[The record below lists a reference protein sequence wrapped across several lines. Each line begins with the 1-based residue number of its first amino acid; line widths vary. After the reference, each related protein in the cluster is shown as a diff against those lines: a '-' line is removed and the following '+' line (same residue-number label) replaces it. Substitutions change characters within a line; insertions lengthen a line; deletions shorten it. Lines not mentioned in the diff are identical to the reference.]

1 MRTKELSDYEYVPS
15 HGYVMSL
22 EKRLNNDIKK
32 EGLIINPKHFIP
44 EDDIQSPFM
53 TFKHM
58 YITLKYNIKERTF
71 HMEDRYGKNRVPHY
85 DVNLWNSIQ

>member
-85 DVNLWNSIQ
+85 DINLWNNIQ